1 MPISQIYQLT
11 LYPQQ
16 LRLTRFEK
24 DMLSA
29 RLCQVFDPAV
39 PIEFRVLPSIG
50 GFVSFNDNHEPE
62 RLVLDETT
70 MAIGLHDQSYGW
82 HVILSIYQH
91 EVAHIVAN
99 TIGLQTDDGTADF
112 EQLLQDT
119 HTASSYA
126 INNQQLKIDHY
137 EIYDCYPTFTCE
149 HTTKTKHGQTLDH
162 HLVYAFINQ

>member
-1 MPISQIYQLT
+1 MPVSQIYQLT

-70 MAIGLHDQSYGW
+70 MAIVDSWFPKRL
-82 HVILSIYQH
+82 
-91 EVAHIVAN
+91 AR
-99 TIGLQTDDGTADF
+99 
-112 EQLLQDT
+112 
-119 HTASSYA
+119 
-126 INNQQLKIDHY
+126 
-137 EIYDCYPTFTCE
+137 
-149 HTTKTKHGQTLDH
+149 
-162 HLVYAFINQ
+162 